1 MIVADTR
8 KTLLVTSHVFVPDPA
23 AVGQYVAEVAFEMV
37 RRGHRVVVLT
47 GDRGYDDPSIRY
59 PSREIVRG
67 VEVIRLPLTSF
78 GKKAIP
84 LRIAGTASFMLQS
97 VLHGLLRRKIDGF
110 LFSTTPPLIG
120 VANALA
126 GALRGVPIAY
136 WAMDLNPD
144 QLVALGKLSPT
155 SPITTALD
163 AVNRFYLDRSALV
176 VALDRFMIE
185 RLQAKTDLGS
195 RGLVVPPWPLEDLL
209 ASEGPIAHAE
219 NTFRR
224 AHGLEGRVVIMYS
237 GNHTPSNPL
246 DTLIASAIR
255 LRDDPELRFVFVG
268 GGAGKAAV
276 QQAIGTHGLRNVVS
290 LPYQALVDLPHSLSA
305 ADVHVV
311 SLGDAMVGIV
321 HPSKVYGAMA
331 VGRPILYFGPRRS
344 HVGDLL
350 DEANIGLHVAHGD
363 VDGAV
368 EAIRRFQRM
377 SHSERAEMGAG
388 GRAILQNRLG
398 REGLSGLFCDRLE
411 SSLGF
416 RSGQVAKD
424 PV

>member
-195 RGLVVPPWPLEDLL
+195 RGLVVPPWPLED
-209 ASEGPIAHAE
+209 
-219 NTFRR
+219 
-224 AHGLEGRVVIMYS
+224 
-237 GNHTPSNPL
+237 
-246 DTLIASAIR
+246 
-255 LRDDPELRFVFVG
+255 
-268 GGAGKAAV
+268 
-276 QQAIGTHGLRNVVS
+276 
-290 LPYQALVDLPHSLSA
+290 
-305 ADVHVV
+305 
-311 SLGDAMVGIV
+311 
-321 HPSKVYGAMA
+321 
-331 VGRPILYFGPRRS
+331 
-344 HVGDLL
+344 
-350 DEANIGLHVAHGD
+350 
-363 VDGAV
+363 
-368 EAIRRFQRM
+368 
-377 SHSERAEMGAG
+377 
-388 GRAILQNRLG
+388 
-398 REGLSGLFCDRLE
+398 
-411 SSLGF
+411 
-416 RSGQVAKD
+416 
-424 PV
+424 